1 MLTVIFG
8 AGASYDSIPSLPPN
22 MADTEMV
29 KQLRP
34 PLANDLFGDRG
45 PFNHAIAHFQRL
57 QPIIPWMRHTGGRNV
72 ESVLRSLLDESDVY
86 PERHRQIMAVRY
98 YLQYVLWECEV
109 GWKNQ
114 SSGVTNYKSLLDEI
128 ARFRKDQVVSL
139 VTFNY
144 DTLLEDA
151 LPAVRPPIA
160 SMGDYVHGD
169 SPYKVFKLHG
179 SVNWARTVGQYA
191 YKDRNAWF
199 VARDHIE
206 RAASLAISDTFV
218 MATEHPCGM
227 DHNPHGTLGLV
238 PAIAIP
244 VEQKSCFECPAEH
257 LHRLEQLL
265 PTTERL
271 LIIGWRATEEHF
283 LNLLGKHLTRPIPAY
298 IIAGSSDEALNVASR
313 LRSGLPN
320 LDYLPAPGGFT
331 DAIVN
336 HRVRELL
343 DRPIQF

>member
-8 AGASYDSIPSLPPN
+8 AGASYDSIPSLPPSQVE
-22 MADTEMV
+22 TELV
-29 KQLRP
+29 KQVRP
-34 PLANDLFGDRG
+34 PLANELFEDRG

-57 QPIIPWMRHTGGRNV
+57 QPIIPWLRHTEGRNV
-72 ESVLRSLLDESDVY
+72 ESVLRSLLDEADSY

-98 YLQYVLWECEV
+98 YLQYVLWDCGM
-109 GWKNQ
+109 GWQNQ

-128 ARFRKDQVVSL
+128 ARFRKEKVVSL
-139 VTFNY
+139 ITFNY

-151 LPAVRPPIA
+151 LPVVRPPIA
-160 SMGDYVHGD
+160 SMGDYVRDD

-206 RAASLAISDTFV
+206 RAATLAISDTFV

-227 DHNPHGTLGLV
+227 DHSPHGTLGLV

-244 VEQKSCFECPAEH
+244 VEQKSFFECPAAH
-257 LHRLEQLL
+257 LRVLEQLL
-265 PTTERL
+265 PTTQKL
-271 LIIGWRATEEHF
+271 LIIGWRGTEDHF
-283 LNLLGKHLTRPIPAY
+283 VTLLSKHLKKPIPAY
-298 IIAGSSDEALNVASR
+298 IVAGSNDEALNIASR
-313 LRSGLPN
+313 LRSTLPD
-320 LDYLPAPGGFT
+320 LDYLTSPGGFT
-331 DAIVN
+331 DAIIN
-336 HRVRELL
+336 HRVRDLL
-343 DRPIQF
+343 ARPSI